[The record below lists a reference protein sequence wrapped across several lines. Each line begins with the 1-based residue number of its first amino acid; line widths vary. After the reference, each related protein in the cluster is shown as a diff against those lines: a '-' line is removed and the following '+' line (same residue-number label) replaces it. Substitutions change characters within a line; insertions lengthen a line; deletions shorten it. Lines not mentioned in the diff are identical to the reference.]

1 MTALAGHDVVS
12 VVKRGI
18 YFWLALP
25 LLTVFVMFV
34 LVFGALFMGARRL
47 ASAEKHVKR
56 KSIWTASLVVLPI
69 LTAIVVAAIVI
80 GAILGAIED
89 LRDV

>member
-34 LVFGALFMGARRL
+34 LVFGALFIWAREDWRARRNM
-47 ASAEKHVKR
+47 
-56 KSIWTASLVVLPI
+56 
-69 LTAIVVAAIVI
+69 
-80 GAILGAIED
+80 
-89 LRDV
+89 

>member
-1 MTALAGHDVVS
+1 MGDDKKMRGVTFTHGAWAVRALADACILTALAGHDVVS

-34 LVFGALFMGARRL
+34 LVFGALFIWAREDWRARRNM
-47 ASAEKHVKR
+47 
-56 KSIWTASLVVLPI
+56 
-69 LTAIVVAAIVI
+69 
-80 GAILGAIED
+80 
-89 LRDV
+89 

>member
-1 MTALAGHDVVS
+1 MTREGHLHARRMGRPGASGRILTALAGHDVVS

-34 LVFGALFMGARRL
+34 LVFGALFIWAREDWRARRNM
-47 ASAEKHVKR
+47 
-56 KSIWTASLVVLPI
+56 
-69 LTAIVVAAIVI
+69 
-80 GAILGAIED
+80 
-89 LRDV
+89 